1 VVRDQVALGQ
11 FVGSF
16 YTLSYI
22 GRYDR
27 LMIRSINDRSTLRRS
42 VRIDCEV
49 VSERGFRLLARRA
62 LDLSTD
68 GMLVQSEA
76 QVEVGDDVIV
86 SFTAPGGRFW
96 MDAEATV
103 ARVVRGIR
111 EGDRVGRC
119 LGLRFRTL
127 ENTSRAV
134 LAASLRGLPPPI
146 PSRHVRRDYA
156 STVRLIHDW

>member
-1 VVRDQVALGQ
+1 
-11 FVGSF
+11 
-16 YTLSYI
+16 
-22 GRYDR
+22 
-27 LMIRSINDRSTLRRS
+27 MIRALNERTQLRRS

-68 GMLVQSEA
+68 GMLVQSDA
-76 QVEVGDDVIV
+76 QVDVGDDVII

-111 EGDRVGRC
+111 EGDTRGRC

-127 ENTSRAV
+127 DSMSRAV

-156 STVRLIHDW
+156 STIRLIHDW